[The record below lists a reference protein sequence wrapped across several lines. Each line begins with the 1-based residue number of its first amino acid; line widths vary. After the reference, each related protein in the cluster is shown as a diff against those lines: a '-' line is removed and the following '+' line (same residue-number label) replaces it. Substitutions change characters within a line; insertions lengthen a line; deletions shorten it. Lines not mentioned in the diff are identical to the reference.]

1 MLFYFDK
8 LWELGGGC
16 NHDSLGVLTAEG
28 LDFWVWR
35 SLAYVGPGLQD
46 TGVLEGVPPDPSLLS
61 ELREATSE
69 APVGGLRSEKASPA
83 GVINANHVCRGRGYG
98 SSRPTFHSL
107 SLSLWPQAPL
117 RSCCPVS
124 SDSASEDCPPFGPTI
139 PSASSFSYPP

>member
-1 MLFYFDK
+1 MINCGS
-8 LWELGGGC
+8 WGGC

-107 SLSLWPQAPL
+107 SLSGPRPHLGAAVLFLPTAPQRTALPSVQL
-117 RSCCPVS
+117 FPQPVLS
-124 SDSASEDCPPFGPTI
+124 PIPPN
-139 PSASSFSYPP
+139 SLLL